1 MPSKDQAQLKREE
14 LARANELLSQLKTE
28 IRVYEKR
35 RDQIRES
42 VEEETKRLKLDREK
56 ELESIRREHEAAIPP
71 LLEEQK
77 QLSTEISTLSRQ
89 KQGLESDVMGLN
101 GEIEAQR
108 ALIGQISK
116 EIEKLKAE
124 KEAIEL
130 QSINA
135 STQAANLRSSIAPLK
150 EELAHL
156 TDDVRQ
162 LTARRAEVDAGI
174 AEAQRVFY
182 LKKED
187 WAKELAGLE
196 HRHRELATSVSA
208 DAAEIKR
215 AREELVT
222 WQEKLQKF
230 DKTLR
235 AREYKVALAEDKIAQ
250 NVGLLNL

>member
-1 MPSKDQAQLKREE
+1 MPSKDQIELKREE

-35 RDQIRES
+35 RDQTRES
-42 VEEETKRLKLDREK
+42 VEEETRQLKLERER
-56 ELESIRREHEAAIPP
+56 ELTAIRREHEASLPP

-77 QLSTEISTLSRQ
+77 RLSTEISILSRQ
-89 KQGLESDVMGLN
+89 SQELESEVGGLN
-101 GEIEAQR
+101 GEIQAQR
-108 ALIGQISK
+108 ALVGQISR
-116 EIEKLKAE
+116 EIEGLKAE

-130 QSINA
+130 QSVNA
-135 STQAANLRSSIAPLK
+135 STQVTNLQASIAPLK

-156 TDDVRQ
+156 TEEVRI
-162 LTARRAEVDAGI
+162 LNARRAEVDAGI
-174 AEAQRVFY
+174 VEAQRVFY
-182 LKKED
+182 LKKEN
-187 WAKELAGLE
+187 WQKELTTLE
-196 HRHRELATSVSA
+196 RDRRELATSVSA